1 MARNLGFLR
10 EHLSISES
18 LTTIH
23 FSKKRFMAWKEK
35 TNKQERFYKRL
46 VSLASDL
53 PTPDKGKSGDPWKKK
68 KKMEI
73 LQKVVR
79 FWVFPIKI
87 KRTLFFSLGKLTV
100 TGFGFIC
107 MVPFVTKCRFF
118 FDNSLRPGGEGISR
132 MKLTASGRFFRISQ
146 VLKQNISR
154 QVPWGLK

>member
-68 KKMEI
+68 NGNSTKSSEI
-73 LQKVVR
+73 LG
-79 FWVFPIKI
+79 FPYQ
-87 KRTLFFSLGKLTV
+87 
-100 TGFGFIC
+100 
-107 MVPFVTKCRFF
+107 
-118 FDNSLRPGGEGISR
+118 D
-132 MKLTASGRFFRISQ
+132 
-146 VLKQNISR
+146 
-154 QVPWGLK
+154 